1 MPTARRSR
9 TIRAPVEELWGVVCD
24 PHHLPRWWP
33 RVTRVEDVHGGAFTE
48 VMKTAK
54 GKTVR
59 ADFRV
64 VREDEQERTLVWEQ
78 LVAGTPFARVLSS
91 AHTELRLRGAGGQAP
106 ATEVTIELRQT
117 LNGTATRFGGFM
129 VKRAAA
135 RTIDDALEGLERIS
149 G

>member
-9 TIRAPVEELWGVVCD
+9 TIRAPLEDIWGVVRD

-64 VREDEQERTLVWEQ
+64 VREDDEQRTLVWEQ
-78 LVAGTPFARVLSS
+78 LVEGTPFGRVLSS
-91 AHTELRLRGAGGQAP
+91 AQTELSLRGAGGGAP

-117 LNGTATRFGGFM
+117 LNGTATHFGSFM

-135 RTIDDALEGLERIS
+135 RTLEGALEGLERIS